1 MPSTLSKLYDAA
13 ASGSVESTVAVLS
26 GGSVDIDGGYGDAG
40 RTPLMVASTM
50 GYLRVVRVLLRL
62 GAGVSVADNNGATAL
77 HLSVF
82 NKHLAVSNALAK
94 AGADLEARGVDGTP
108 LHVAAA
114 KGFHKGMV
122 MLIHAGANVDSEQ
135 ESGATPLYISAR
147 QGRLDDV
154 TVLVGAKANPPLPAY
169 DGESLPLDVAAENG
183 HLGVVRELVQRF
195 GIDGCSRDG
204 GAQAL
209 VEAASQ
215 NQVDIVTFLFD
226 NGAVDAEG
234 IALCAAVEGWREEC
248 VKLLLRRQGC
258 NANTSTRAYA
268 NMAHDSTLRV
278 YSNQLFQDTPLV
290 SAFELGGFYSPR
302 ITRLLLDAGADVASH
317 VRYEGIEGDCVMHD
331 TPLAIA
337 ESILPLWQTE
347 WDASEDVEFGLTGV
361 IRLLKQVDAVHAIS
375 CCWPN
380 ALEKSTPIVRMLP
393 GLKRR
398 ATKPRVVLAA
408 LSRYV

>member
-1 MPSTLSKLYDAA
+1 MPSTLSKLYHAA
-13 ASGSVESTVAVLS
+13 ASGSVERTVAVLS
-26 GGSVDIDGGYGDAG
+26 QVSVDIDGGYGDVG

-62 GAGVSVADNNGATAL
+62 GARASVADNDGATAL
-77 HLSVF
+77 HLSIV
-82 NKHLAVSNALAK
+82 NKHLAVSKALVK
-94 AGADLEARGVDGTP
+94 AGAGVEARGVDGTP

-135 ESGATPLYISAR
+135 EGGATPLYISAR
-147 QGRLDDV
+147 QGRLEDV
-154 TVLVGAKANPPLPAY
+154 RVLVGAKANPLLPAY
-169 DGESLPLDVAAENG
+169 DGESLPLDAAAENG
-183 HLGVVRELVQRF
+183 HLEVVRELVQRF

-234 IALCAAVEGWREEC
+234 IALCAAVEGRREEC
-248 VKLLLRRQGC
+248 IKLLL
-258 NANTSTRAYA
+258 ANTSTRAYA
-268 NMAHDSTLRV
+268 NMAHDSTLPM

-302 ITRLLLDAGADVASH
+302 ITRLLLDAGADVASR
-317 VRYEGIEGDCVMHD
+317 VRYEGIEGDVMHD

-337 ESILPLWQTE
+337 ESILPLWGTE
-347 WDASEDVEFGLTGV
+347 WDASEDVEFGLKGV
-361 IRLLKQVDAVHAIS
+361 IRVLKQVDAVHAIS
-375 CCWPN
+375 WCWPS
-380 ALEKSTPIVRMLP
+380 ALEKSTPIVRVLP

-398 ATKPRVVLAA
+398 ATKPRVLLAA
-408 LSRYV
+408 LSRCV